1 MEDITIGNG
10 DVLIAAITSCT
21 NTSNPGVLLAA
32 GLLAKK
38 AVEAGLRVKPHIK
51 TSLAPGSRIV
61 TEYLTQAGLM
71 PYLEKLGFA
80 LAGYGCTTCIG
91 NSGDL
96 TTEINEAITK
106 SDLICAAV
114 LSGNRNFEARIHPNI
129 KANFLAS
136 PPLVVAYA
144 IAGTVLRDLM
154 TEPVGKGHGG
164 KDVWLGDI
172 WPTSDEIY
180 KLMKFAMNGKA
191 FRENYAK
198 VKTEPGALWQDI
210 HGVSGETYTWPKSTY
225 IARAAVLP
233 GLLAGAG
240 CRRPAEVSVRNA
252 RIMALFGDSIT
263 TDHISPAGSIKE
275 SSPAGQWLLANGV
288 KKPDFNSYGAR
299 RGNHEVM
306 MRGTFANVRIK
317 NLMIPAGP
325 DGSREEGGVTLYRD
339 DGGRAEKMFIY
350 DAAMKYIGAGPA
362 HGDLRRRGIRHRLVA
377 RLGRQGHAAAGHQGR
392 DRQELR
398 ANPPQQPG
406 GHGRAAAAVQGQ
418 RHLADAAL
426 DRRGADRRHPRPDAA
441 AAKRRNAGGDAS
453 RRQPPGA
460 HPDAAH
466 RYAHRGGLLP
476 QRRHPAVR
484 IEAAAGGLS
493 DGWAESSEQEFRRP
507 PDAPTIRGQIHST
520 YAGIPAFYPVA
531 TTLLRNPSG
540 APDDLL
546 LKVTPPRVPR
556 NQVARPRLQA
566 DHEQLRDHS
575 LILVQAPAGFGKTS
589 LLAQWR
595 REHLAQGRVVAWM
608 SGQPQDGVPRFV
620 QSLALA
626 VRTGAGRPTFGH
638 TLLEAVT
645 PAGLEGVTVWLADV
659 ARLALDIVLFVD
671 EADRLPESTRIALA
685 YLLRNAPPNL
695 RVVVAARA
703 DCQLG
708 IDDLVAY
715 GNCIIVGPSRLRFR
729 LDETIELIRGRFGSK
744 VDRDAAARLQDLTEG
759 WPLGLQLALT
769 VMTAGSDPQA
779 EISTIVA
786 QGGALRDQFVNV
798 LLVNLNPADVM
809 FLTRISILD
818 MLHPQ
823 LCRIV
828 VEEADAGERLARLA
842 RDTPVFSAGEASDW
856 LRMHMLA
863 RDELRRRFALLP
875 SDEQARL
882 HARCAEGLAS
892 RGMVEAAARHAFAA
906 GQHELA
912 YDLAERSL
920 YESLTRGGQDN
931 VLDWLERLPAA
942 ELDRRPR
949 LLLAA
954 AWSLAL
960 SERHEQADHLIERL
974 LNQPDADAAL
984 RCECA
989 LIQSGA
995 ALYADD
1001 PDRSA
1006 ALHEPWAQNPPLRDP
1021 LLLQVH
1027 ANRSALRTL
1036 LGGEPALARLRQQQA
1051 PRSDDSPAAG
1061 YLVLWGDFIL
1071 GLSYLWE
1078 GQVLLAENLLRP
1090 TLARADND
1098 IGRRS
1103 PFACMV
1109 AAVLAAA
1116 TWERNEPDEAG
1127 ALLANRLD
1135 VLERSGLAEM
1145 VLVGYQT
1152 MARIAGAEGAEHR
1165 ALELL
1170 GAMDAVGVTRGLP
1183 RLRIASLSDQVRLHA
1198 RRFRAE
1204 TCRELCAQID
1214 ARLAEA
1220 EALHGRDLAPQR
1232 DAVARGGAGVLG
1244 HRSPGVAP
1252 CRRDPG
1258 ACRCHGAGGKARPP
1272 AYRAAG
1278 PASLGA
1284 GPLR

>member
-1 MEDITIGNG
+1 M
-10 DVLIAAITSCT
+10 
-21 NTSNPGVLLAA
+21 
-32 GLLAKK
+32 
-38 AVEAGLRVKPHIK
+38 
-51 TSLAPGSRIV
+51 
-61 TEYLTQAGLM
+61 
-71 PYLEKLGFA
+71 
-80 LAGYGCTTCIG
+80 
-91 NSGDL
+91 
-96 TTEINEAITK
+96 
-106 SDLICAAV
+106 
-114 LSGNRNFEARIHPNI
+114 
-129 KANFLAS
+129 
-136 PPLVVAYA
+136 
-144 IAGTVLRDLM
+144 
-154 TEPVGKGHGG
+154 
-164 KDVWLGDI
+164 
-172 WPTSDEIY
+172 
-180 KLMKFAMNGKA
+180 
-191 FRENYAK
+191 
-198 VKTEPGALWQDI
+198 
-210 HGVSGETYTWPKSTY
+210 
-225 IARAAVLP
+225 
-233 GLLAGAG
+233 
-240 CRRPAEVSVRNA
+240 
-252 RIMALFGDSIT
+252 
-263 TDHISPAGSIKE
+263 
-275 SSPAGQWLLANGV
+275 
-288 KKPDFNSYGAR
+288 
-299 RGNHEVM
+299 
-306 MRGTFANVRIK
+306 
-317 NLMIPAGP
+317 
-325 DGSREEGGVTLYRD
+325 
-339 DGGRAEKMFIY
+339 
-350 DAAMKYIGAGPA
+350 
-362 HGDLRRRGIRHRLVA
+362 
-377 RLGRQGHAAAGHQGR
+377 
-392 DRQELR
+392 
-398 ANPPQQPG
+398 
-406 GHGRAAAAVQGQ
+406 
-418 RHLADAAL
+418 
-426 DRRGADRRHPRPDAA
+426 
-441 AAKRRNAGGDAS
+441 
-453 RRQPPGA
+453 
-460 HPDAAH
+460 
-466 RYAHRGGLLP
+466 
-476 QRRHPAVR
+476 
-484 IEAAAGGLS
+484 
-493 DGWAESSEQEFRRP
+493 
-507 PDAPTIRGQIHST
+507 
-520 YAGIPAFYPVA
+520 A
-531 TTLLRNPSG
+531 TTLVRNPSG

-626 VRTGAGRPTFGH
+626 VRAGAGRPTFGH

-685 YLLRNAPPNL
+685 YLLRNAPTNL

-703 DCQLG
+703 DCRLG

-729 LDETIELIRGRFGSK
+729 LDETIELIRGRFAAK

-759 WPLGLQLALT
+759 WPLGLQLALS
-769 VMTAGSDPQA
+769 VMAAGSDPQA

-798 LLVNLNPADVM
+798 LLANLNPADVM

-1027 ANRSALRTL
+1027 ANRSALLTL

-1090 TLARADND
+1090 TLARAEND

-1145 VLVGYQT
+1145 VLVGYRT

-1220 EALHGRDLAPQR
+1220 EALHGPIWRRNVMLLREVALAYSAIAAQEWRRAAEILARADVMAQGEKLGRLHIELLGLRAWALDRCGEKSLPLLREAVDLAATYGLLR
-1232 DAVARGGAGVLG
+1232 VLG
-1244 HRSPGVAP
+1244 DAH
-1252 CRRDPG
+1252 
-1258 ACRCHGAGGKARPP
+1258 P
-1272 AYRAAG
+1272 ALGDWVRGSLPDAAG
-1278 PASLGA
+1278 PGPDGPAPMAASRRASPPSPAVPEARATPSMVLTPKEREVLQLLERNLSNKEIGLAMQVGEETIKWHMKNLFIKLDAGTRKQVVQRARIQGLLGT
-1284 GPLR
+1284 GL

>member
-1 MEDITIGNG
+1 MLRERT
-10 DVLIAAITSCT
+10 
-21 NTSNPGVLLAA
+21 A
-32 GLLAKK
+32 G
-38 AVEAGLRVKPHIK
+38 
-51 TSLAPGSRIV
+51 
-61 TEYLTQAGLM
+61 
-71 PYLEKLGFA
+71 
-80 LAGYGCTTCIG
+80 
-91 NSGDL
+91 
-96 TTEINEAITK
+96 
-106 SDLICAAV
+106 
-114 LSGNRNFEARIHPNI
+114 
-129 KANFLAS
+129 
-136 PPLVVAYA
+136 
-144 IAGTVLRDLM
+144 
-154 TEPVGKGHGG
+154 
-164 KDVWLGDI
+164 
-172 WPTSDEIY
+172 
-180 KLMKFAMNGKA
+180 
-191 FRENYAK
+191 
-198 VKTEPGALWQDI
+198 
-210 HGVSGETYTWPKSTY
+210 
-225 IARAAVLP
+225 
-233 GLLAGAG
+233 
-240 CRRPAEVSVRNA
+240 
-252 RIMALFGDSIT
+252 
-263 TDHISPAGSIKE
+263 
-275 SSPAGQWLLANGV
+275 
-288 KKPDFNSYGAR
+288 
-299 RGNHEVM
+299 
-306 MRGTFANVRIK
+306 
-317 NLMIPAGP
+317 
-325 DGSREEGGVTLYRD
+325 
-339 DGGRAEKMFIY
+339 
-350 DAAMKYIGAGPA
+350 
-362 HGDLRRRGIRHRLVA
+362 
-377 RLGRQGHAAAGHQGR
+377 
-392 DRQELR
+392 
-398 ANPPQQPG
+398 
-406 GHGRAAAAVQGQ
+406 
-418 RHLADAAL
+418 
-426 DRRGADRRHPRPDAA
+426 
-441 AAKRRNAGGDAS
+441 
-453 RRQPPGA
+453 
-460 HPDAAH
+460 
-466 RYAHRGGLLP
+466 
-476 QRRHPAVR
+476 
-484 IEAAAGGLS
+484 
-493 DGWAESSEQEFRRP
+493 
-507 PDAPTIRGQIHST
+507 
-520 YAGIPAFYPVA
+520 
-531 TTLLRNPSG
+531 
-540 APDDLL
+540 
-546 LKVTPPRVPR
+546 
-556 NQVARPRLQA
+556 
-566 DHEQLRDHS
+566 
-575 LILVQAPAGFGKTS
+575 
-589 LLAQWR
+589 
-595 REHLAQGRVVAWM
+595 
-608 SGQPQDGVPRFV
+608 
-620 QSLALA
+620 
-626 VRTGAGRPTFGH
+626 
-638 TLLEAVT
+638 
-645 PAGLEGVTVWLADV
+645 
-659 ARLALDIVLFVD
+659 
-671 EADRLPESTRIALA
+671 
-685 YLLRNAPPNL
+685 
-695 RVVVAARA
+695 
-703 DCQLG
+703 LG

-729 LDETIELIRGRFGSK
+729 LDETIELIRGRFGAK

-798 LLVNLNPADVM
+798 LLANLDPADVM

-823 LCRIV
+823 LCGIV

-974 LNQPDADAAL
+974 LNQPGADAAL

-1027 ANRSALRTL
+1027 ANRSALLTL

-1090 TLARADND
+1090 TLARAEND

-1127 ALLANRLD
+1127 ALMANRLD

-1145 VLVGYQT
+1145 VLVGYRT

-1183 RLRIASLSDQVRLHA
+1183 RLRIASLADQVRLHA

-1220 EALHGRDLAPQR
+1220 EALHGRIWRRNVMLLREVALAYSAIAAQEWRRAAEILARADVMAQGEKLGRLHIELLGLRAWALDRCGEKSLPLLREAVDLAATYGLLR
-1232 DAVARGGAGVLG
+1232 VLG
-1244 HRSPGVAP
+1244 DAHPALGEWVRGVA
-1252 CRRDPG
+1252 
-1258 ACRCHGAGGKARPP
+1258 A
-1272 AYRAAG
+1272 
-1278 PASLGA
+1278 
-1284 GPLR
+1284 